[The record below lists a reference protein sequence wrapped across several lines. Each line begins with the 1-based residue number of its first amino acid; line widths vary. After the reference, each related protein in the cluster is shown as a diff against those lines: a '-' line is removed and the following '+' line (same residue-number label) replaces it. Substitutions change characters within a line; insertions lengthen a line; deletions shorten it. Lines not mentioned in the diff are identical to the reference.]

1 MERTYAAELDAD
13 NIVLR
18 VIVGT
23 AAWATEMLGGV
34 WVDCEPCGPGWVWVD
49 GEMVPPEAPD
59 HGDVTDELDD
69 LLPET
74 D

>member
-13 NIVLR
+13 NIVVR

-23 AAWATEMLGGV
+23 AEWASDMLGGT
-34 WVDCEPCGPGWVWVD
+34 WVDCEPCGPGWVWD
-49 GEMVPPEAPD
+49 GEAMIPPPEPEPD
-59 HGDVTDELDD
+59 DD
-69 LLPET
+69 LLPEA